1 MASSG
6 MAQRAE
12 LHDVIPV
19 LPARNV
25 SDAIDYY
32 VARLGFEL
40 AFQVPD
46 HDPDYA
52 MVRRGGVRLHLHSHT
67 DEEFQQGAGQLM
79 LRLVVDDPDALF
91 SEYQDKS
98 VFHPGTALRD
108 TPWDTRE
115 FAFWDLNHNGLT
127 FMRDL

>member
-1 MASSG
+1 MV
-6 MAQRAE
+6 QRAE

-25 SDAIDYY
+25 SDAVDYY
-32 VARLGFEL
+32 LARLGFEL

-46 HDPDYA
+46 DDPNYA
-52 MVRRGGVRLHLHSHT
+52 MVRRGGVRLHLQSHT
-67 DEEFQQGAGQLM
+67 DDEFQQGAGQLM

-91 SEYQDKS
+91 AEYQDKS
-98 VFHPGTALRD
+98 VFHAGTALRN
-108 TPWDTRE
+108 TPWNTRE